1 MRGWCKAGG
10 QLVDCVVY
18 EATWAMT
25 LCKAEIEVELVIAFV
40 LDVGKGSIAW
50 FPSLA
55 SPWELSVF
63 F

>member
-1 MRGWCKAGG
+1 M
-10 QLVDCVVY
+10 VY

-25 LCKAEIEVELVIAFV
+25 LRKAEIEVELVIAFV